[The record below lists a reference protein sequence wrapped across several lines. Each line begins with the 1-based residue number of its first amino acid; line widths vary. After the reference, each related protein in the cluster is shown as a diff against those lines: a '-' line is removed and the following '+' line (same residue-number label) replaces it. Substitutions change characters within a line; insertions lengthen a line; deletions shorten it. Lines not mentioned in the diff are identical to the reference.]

1 MKFGSAA
8 SVIRALLVSML
19 FCGSNANLFGRF
31 TSPINRMHKAN
42 GGGVMRM
49 VSSVH
54 NSTSSSSRYC
64 HTASSKNVKKLGGR
78 SSSVV
83 DTKPQLTYF
92 QTMMAGAISR
102 TLSQFLVHPIN
113 TYKTLLQLQKKG
125 SASAEPITFSRL
137 MKGWD
142 AQLYLSL
149 PNGAI
154 SFVVTDKVKAEMA
167 KYVPKQ
173 LDFLSD
179 FGSSAVSTVLCSI
192 ISTPQMVLADRM
204 MAGMYPTM
212 STAISEIWR
221 KEGIPGFYAGWWPAL
236 VQKIPSYG

>member
-1 MKFGSAA
+1 MKLLNNISYFAIIV
-8 SVIRALLVSML
+8 SVL
-19 FCGSNANLFGRF
+19 FCSASGNLFGRF
-31 TSPINRMHKAN
+31 TRLNTLNKGN
-42 GGGVMRM
+42 GGAAM
-49 VSSVH
+49 SIFSVQ
-54 NSTSSSSRYC
+54 NTTANQCRPASSR
-64 HTASSKNVKKLGGR
+64 HVKKLKSG
-78 SSSVV
+78 SLSDS
-83 DTKPQLTYF
+83 KPQLTYF
-92 QTMMAGAISR
+92 QTMVAGAVSR

-125 SASAEPITFSRL
+125 AAEKITLSRL

-167 KYVPKQ
+167 KYLPKQ

-179 FGSSAVSTVLCSI
+179 FGSSAVSTVLCSV

-212 STAISEIWR
+212 STAFTEIWK